1 MRFKRFLILRT
12 VFCFVVPVLTPR
24 TNESAQVMM
33 FAQICL
39 RLVSFFGD
47 TCPNEKEPE
56 NDDFY

>member
-1 MRFKRFLILRT
+1 
-12 VFCFVVPVLTPR
+12 
-24 TNESAQVMM
+24 MM